1 MAVDACEKA
10 SSLEFGGSYMPSP
23 RAMAFIVVVVVVVVV
38 VVFAL
43 RAFAYLLLNPRL
55 CPRKWIMR
63 RRREHN

>member
-23 RAMAFIVVVVVVVVV
+23 RAMAFIVVVVVVVV